1 MGMSV
6 GGKGGSMSNIN
17 ITPYIDILLVLLII
31 FMVITPIVQR
41 DLEVKVPQASTDD
54 TPSVI
59 DPSLVVVTINERAE
73 VAINGLDQTLQQLGP
88 KLQEIYRQQSNKN
101 MFISGS
107 SKLTYGDVVRVIDIA
122 KGAGAGDIGLLLEE
136 IQ

>member
-1 MGMSV
+1 MGMSM
-6 GGKGGSMSNIN
+6 GGKRGAMSNIN

-41 DLEVKVPQASTDD
+41 DLEVKVPQTSTDD
-54 TPSVI
+54 APSAP
-59 DPSLVVVTINERAE
+59 DPSLVVVTISETAQI
-73 VAINGLDQTLQQLGP
+73 AINGLDQTLQQLGP

-107 SKLTYGDVVRVIDIA
+107 SKLAYGDVVRVIDIA
-122 KGAGAGDIGLLLEE
+122 KGAGAGDIGLLLEDS
-136 IQ
+136 Q